1 MSLTWNVSDTT
12 PGYTYPDIVETVN
25 GQSITVSLTK
35 DFPSTEED
43 IENCMA
49 ALQAHFGQSQPA
61 SDGKLALEV
70 GPVPRGHDAI
80 PSYRR
85 FFISVELVGH
95 AFGGSYALQLI
106 YKDTVI
112 ASFAVL
118 SRGDNTQCAACK
130 IHVKAGGQVRG
141 VIDIPDD
148 VVYEISSD
156 APATPSGGSVLNNTV
171 SAIRSSFRVRLVNPS
186 GSVLA
191 DAVTPTNKSQFTRG
205 KSEGVPLDPNIV
217 PKLELRSAAAMRR
230 RRTGNQRSPAPL
242 KFFDHKSH
250 HSLLG
255 NHKWRT
261 A

>member
-1 MSLTWNVSDTT
+1 MSDTT

-35 DFPSTEED
+35 DFPATEED

-61 SDGKLALEV
+61 SDGKLALEI
-70 GPVPRGHDAI
+70 GPVPHGHDAI

-85 FFISVELVGH
+85 FFISVELIGH

-106 YKDTVI
+106 YKDEVVS
-112 ASFAVL
+112 SFAVL
-118 SRGDNTQCAACK
+118 ARGDNTQCAASK
-130 IHVKAGGQVRG
+130 IHAKAGGKVRG

-148 VVYEISSD
+148 VIDSISRGVR
-156 APATPSGGSVLNNTV
+156 TPLPGGSVLNNTV
-171 SAIRSSFRVRLVNPS
+171 SAIRSSFRVRLVNPG

-191 DAVTPTNKSQFTRG
+191 DAVTPTNKSEFTRG
-205 KSEGVPLDPNIV
+205 MSEGVPLNPGIV

-242 KFFDHKSH
+242 KFFDHQSH
-250 HSLLG
+250 NALLG